1 MKNFK
6 HKLKKSHIGAFIGF
20 IGIGIFI
27 GSIGICAAL
36 IYLISN

>member
-6 HKLKKSHIGAFIGF
+6 HKLKKSHIGAFIG
-20 IGIGIFI
+20 
-27 GSIGICAAL
+27 SIGICAAL